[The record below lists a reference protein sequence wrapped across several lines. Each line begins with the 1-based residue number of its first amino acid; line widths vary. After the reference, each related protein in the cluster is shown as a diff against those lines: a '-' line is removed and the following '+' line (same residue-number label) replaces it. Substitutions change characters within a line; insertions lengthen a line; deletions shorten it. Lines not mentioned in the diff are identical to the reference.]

1 MDIIDLLLVVII
13 FLLAVLWIGYR
24 KVDALLINL
33 DRMVDSA
40 MDGTL
45 SEKHF
50 SEEYLSRLEA
60 KLYRYLSS
68 GSLSRKQLTEQK
80 EAVEVLVGN
89 ISHQTKTPIANI
101 LLYSQLLK
109 EVFQEEEADKEVYK
123 REALA
128 AKERELAVQIEQQA
142 EKLNFL
148 IQSLIKLSRIENGTI
163 VLVPK
168 FQQVRNI
175 FSGINCP
182 ALAEEKEIAVE
193 LPEVEAGI
201 TAFFDC
207 KWTEEALYNILD
219 NAVKYTPFGGR
230 VSISVREY
238 EMFVRIDVAD
248 TGIGI
253 AEKDMASIFLRFYRS
268 PSVSEE
274 KGAGIGLYL
283 AREIIGKEGGYI
295 KVSSKV
301 GQGSIFSIYLS
312 KQPILSKL

>member
-1 MDIIDLLLVVII
+1 MDIIDLLLVVIL

-33 DRMVDSA
+33 DWMVDSA

-45 SEKHF
+45 SERHF

-163 VLVPK
+163 VLAPK

-219 NAVKYTPFGGR
+219 NAVKYTPSGGR

>member
-109 EVFQEEEADKEVYK
+109 EVFLSQYHDLSIA
-123 REALA
+123 
-128 AKERELAVQIEQQA
+128 
-142 EKLNFL
+142 N
-148 IQSLIKLSRIENGTI
+148 IQRI
-163 VLVPK
+163 
-168 FQQVRNI
+168 RN
-175 FSGINCP
+175 
-182 ALAEEKEIAVE
+182 
-193 LPEVEAGI
+193 
-201 TAFFDC
+201 
-207 KWTEEALYNILD
+207 
-219 NAVKYTPFGGR
+219 
-230 VSISVREY
+230 
-238 EMFVRIDVAD
+238 
-248 TGIGI
+248 
-253 AEKDMASIFLRFYRS
+253 
-268 PSVSEE
+268 
-274 KGAGIGLYL
+274 
-283 AREIIGKEGGYI
+283 
-295 KVSSKV
+295 
-301 GQGSIFSIYLS
+301 
-312 KQPILSKL
+312 